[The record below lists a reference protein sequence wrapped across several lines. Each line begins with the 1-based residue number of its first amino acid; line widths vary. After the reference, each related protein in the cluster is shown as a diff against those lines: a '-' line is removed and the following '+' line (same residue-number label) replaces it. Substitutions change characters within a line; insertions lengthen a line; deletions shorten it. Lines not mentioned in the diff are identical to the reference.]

1 MSEYRRLIIEGGTY
15 FFTVV
20 TQNRRPL
27 LTSDEVRQAL
37 REGIQEVRL
46 SLPFTIEAWVLLPDH
61 MHTIWT
67 LPDGDANY
75 QARWAIIKR
84 TVTKRCTGLLA
95 KGKEDLVRKTHP
107 TFVGNELNT
116 SIQSRREGGL
126 WQRRFWEHAIRDE
139 ADFHRHLDYIHWN
152 PVKHGYVKNP
162 MDWPYSTI
170 HRFVAQGLYPS
181 DWGGGGADEYSSDNF
196 GE

>member
-1 MSEYRRLIIEGGTY
+1 
-15 FFTVV
+15 
-20 TQNRRPL
+20 
-27 LTSDEVRQAL
+27 VRQAL

-84 TVTKRCTGLLA
+84 TVTRRCTGLLA

-139 ADFHRHLDYIHWN
+139 EDFRRHMDYLHYN
-152 PVKHGYVKNP
+152 SVKHGYVKNVV
-162 MDWPYSTI
+162 DWPYSTF
-170 HRFVAQGLYPS
+170 HRLVARGKYTPN
-181 DWGGGGADEYSSDNF
+181 WGWNSFDDMKAKDF